1 MTLLE
6 KFIQKIMVIKALQP
20 KYRQPGDGSDG
31 TCDCVGLVIGAFRR
45 SGIKWSG
52 IHGSNWFARKE
63 VRGLTRIQSQ
73 SELKIGDVVFQ
84 VFEPGQAG
92 YALPARYKKGGQYYN
107 GDVRD
112 YMHIGVVTSVNP
124 FGITHMWKPSVRT
137 DTSIGK
143 YWVYKGWLT
152 RLGAEPIE
160 TLPPQTPTA
169 NSKARVTAPS
179 GRYVKMRKEPSTK
192 CRIYE
197 EIPIGAI
204 VTVEEPGDE
213 WAKISYGK
221 YHNYYMMAKFL
232 EII

>member
-1 MTLLE
+1 
-6 KFIQKIMVIKALQP
+6 MVIKALQP
-20 KYRQPGDGSDG
+20 RYRQPGDGSDG

-63 VRGLTRIQSQ
+63 IIGLTRIKSQ
-73 SELKIGDVVFQ
+73 DELKVGDAVFQ

-112 YMHIGVVTSVNP
+112 YMHIGIVTSVNP
-124 FGITHMWKPSVRT
+124 FGITHMWKPSVKT

-143 YWVYKGWLT
+143 YWVYKGWLKK
-152 RLGAEPIE
+152 LGNEPTIE
-160 TLPPQTPTA
+160 LPPLTPQA
-169 NSKARVTAPS
+169 NCKARVTAKS
-179 GRYVKMRKEPSTK
+179 GRYVKMRKEPSTR
-192 CRIYE
+192 CRYYE
-197 EIPIGAI
+197 EVPIGAI
-204 VTVEEPGDE
+204 VTIEEPGEE
-213 WAKISYGK
+213 WARISYGK

-232 EII
+232 DIVG